1 MSYYF
6 SSYVYDKKKI
16 TFARDILG
24 IHGKISSDDELKL
37 NKALDSSNLFDRQY
51 RSFATGIQST
61 PYYISFNDLREEIY
75 PIELIMYTIP
85 YDPIRLTPTVLK
97 EYRRFLISIA
107 TLFFLTA
114 AA

>member
-16 TFARDILG
+16 TFARDLLG

-51 RSFATGIQST
+51 RSFATDIQST
-61 PYYISFNDLREEIY
+61 SYYISFNDLREDMY
-75 PIELIMYTIP
+75 PIELIIYTIP
-85 YDPIRLTPTVLK
+85 NRPTVLK

-107 TLFFLTA
+107 TLFFLTPA
-114 AA
+114 A